1 MITHVLGTLAFDWK
15 LGKEED
21 SSITDTEINK
31 S

>member
-1 MITHVLGTLAFDWK
+1 MITHALCTLAFDWK